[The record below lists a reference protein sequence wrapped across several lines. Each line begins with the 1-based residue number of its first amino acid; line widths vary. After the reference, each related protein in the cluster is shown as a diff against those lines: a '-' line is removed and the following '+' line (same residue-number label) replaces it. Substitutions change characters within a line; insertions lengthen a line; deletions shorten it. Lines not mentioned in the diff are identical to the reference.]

1 MNKPLIITRHA
12 REAMMMRRINIDAV
26 IDTLQHPE
34 VTDTDRDR
42 NKRFFREQICVVV
55 VEERDRL
62 IVKTVLF
69 RIADKWTDTD
79 VRLRPNK

>member
-12 REAMMMRRINIDAV
+12 REAMMMRRISMDA
-26 IDTLQHPE
+26 IIETLQYPE
-34 VTDTDRDR
+34 VTDTDKER
-42 NKRFFREQICVVV
+42 NKRFFRGQICVVV

-69 RIADKWTDTD
+69 RIADKWTDQD
-79 VRLRPNK
+79 VRLRPHK